1 MNRWIK
7 IILPTILS
15 AVVVAVLLMASGL
28 GTIQLIDSSDNIV
41 TKTVVKLDLN
51 TFTMLMITGVSLT
64 VLFTGV
70 IIQAIEKPSR
80 DLPTQEAPLEQQEQ
94 QPTS

>member
-1 MNRWIK
+1 MNRWVK

-28 GTIQLIDSSDNIV
+28 GTIQLIDSNDNIV
-41 TKTVVKLDLN
+41 TKTVVGLDLN
-51 TFTMLMITGVSLT
+51 SFSMILIAGVSIT

-70 IIQAIEKPSR
+70 ILQALEKSPPAS
-80 DLPTQEAPLEQQEQ
+80 PASEAQLEQQEQ

>member
-15 AVVVAVLLMASGL
+15 AVVVAALLMLSGL
-28 GTIQLIDSSDNIV
+28 GTIQLIDGSDNIV
-41 TKTVVKLDLN
+41 TKTVVALDLN

-70 IIQAIEKPSR
+70 IMQAIEKQAPVLSA
-80 DLPTQEAPLEQQEQ
+80 QEAPAEQ

>member
-28 GTIQLIDSSDNIV
+28 GTIQLIDSNDNIV
-41 TKTVVKLDLN
+41 TKTVVELDLN
-51 TFTMLMITGVSLT
+51 TFTMLMIAGVSLT

-70 IIQAIEKPSR
+70 ILQALDKP
-80 DLPTQEAPLEQQEQ
+80 APVSPAPETNVEQQEQ